1 MGMKGHF
8 KKDTTMYKRI
18 LLATDGSS
26 LSHKAEQSAIAMA
39 AAFHAE
45 LQVVRVIPHY
55 IQTYFEGSFAVTEV
69 DSQKIEAQWAQT
81 AQEAL
86 DKVQSAAAAQGVNAS
101 TLVIKSDDIAQGLV
115 DQANHFKADLMV
127 MASHGRKGIKRLL
140 LGSETLAVLT
150 HVKIPVLVLR

>member
-1 MGMKGHF
+1 MKGHF
-8 KKDTTMYKRI
+8 KKELTMYKRI

-86 DKVQSAAAAQGVNAS
+86 DKVQSAAAAQGVSAS
-101 TLVIKSDDIAQGLV
+101 TKVVKSDDIAQGLV
-115 DQANHFKADLMV
+115 DEANHFKADLMV